1 MSGFRIAHIESSM
14 DWGGQELRIIEQ
26 TEWLNARGYPTTI
39 VARPLSKILEQAQ
52 RRGLPTFTLPLRGSA
67 HPSTLIPLLRFL
79 KRERIDV
86 LDCHGSRDSFY
97 GALVKGLTSI
107 AVVRS
112 RHVTDPIKDRGWH
125 GFVWRSGNH
134 GVLVTAIKI
143 REMLIAQ
150 ELATPER
157 VTVVPAGVDSARFH
171 PTVDSGDLRKTL
183 GIEDGKKVIANIGMI
198 RPDKGQR
205 YFVKAARMLL
215 DNPEGLPPLAFIQ
228 VGEATTQTA
237 VYREEVLEAAGEAL
251 GKDILFLG
259 YQSDIERYLALADI
273 VVIASIGTEA
283 QTRLIAQAT
292 LMRRNIIATRVG
304 GLPEMITDG
313 ETGVLCAPESME
325 SLSAAIRALLSSP
338 LQAAKMRDA
347 AFERAQR
354 EMTFEHMMNVMIE
367 AYRCAM
373 ARAGRSMNKKT

>member
-1 MSGFRIAHIESSM
+1 MTGIRIAHIESSM
-14 DWGGQELRIIEQ
+14 DWGGQELRIVEQ
-26 TEWLNARGYPTTI
+26 TEWLNAHGYPTTI
-39 VARPLSKILEQAQ
+39 IARPRSKILEQAQ
-52 RRGLPTFTLPLRGSA
+52 QRGLPTFTLPLRGSL

-107 AVVRS
+107 TVVRS
-112 RHVTDPIKDRGWH
+112 RHVTDPIKDGGGH
-125 GFVWRSGNH
+125 GFVWRRGNH
-134 GVLVTAIKI
+134 GVLVTAAKI
-143 REMLIAQ
+143 REMLVAQ
-150 ELATPER
+150 KLATPER
-157 VTVVPAGVDSARFH
+157 VTVIPAGVDPTRFH

-183 GIEDGKKVIANIGMI
+183 GIDDNKTVIANIGMI

-205 YFVKAARMLL
+205 YFVEAARQLL
-215 DNPEGLPPLAFIQ
+215 EKPEGLPSLAFIQ

-237 VYREEVLEAAGEAL
+237 AYREEVLNAAGAAL

-259 YQSDIERYLALADI
+259 YQSDIEHYLALADI

-283 QTRLIAQAT
+283 QTRLIAQAM

-304 GLPEMITDG
+304 GLPEMIADG
-313 ETGVLCAPESME
+313 ETGVLCAPESAE
-325 SLSAAIRALLSSP
+325 ALSDAIRALLSSP

-354 EMTFEHMMNVMIE
+354 EMTFEHMMNVMLE

-373 ARAGRSMNKKT
+373 ARAGRTVSKTP